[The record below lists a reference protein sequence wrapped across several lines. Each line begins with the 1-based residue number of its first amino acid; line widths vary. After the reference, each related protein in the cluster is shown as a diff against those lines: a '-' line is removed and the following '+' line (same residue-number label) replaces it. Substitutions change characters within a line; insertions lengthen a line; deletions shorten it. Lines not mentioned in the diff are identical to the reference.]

1 MIGLAAAAAVTLAL
15 AWTGRALA
23 GRWGA
28 LLAPALLWL
37 DPRAV
42 DAVRGWPGRS
52 AAPPLLTLLLS
63 VPAASLVAMAGGL
76 LHGAWRLAHAAR
88 GREAT
93 LQHEALLLAGAVLP
107 LALAAWPGAGFGAAV
122 AALPFL
128 SLLGARALVAAG
140 TALWPGREAGVT
152 ASLALL
158 VLLPGGWAVVHAW
171 PYGFAAWNELAG
183 GAPGAASAGLPRQPG
198 GDAAAGLLASID
210 AHAVPGA
217 RVWWDR
223 TAPAAVERWQRDGRL
238 RADLRPAGGPEE
250 ADLAVWTCGARE
262 RDREYRIWTAFGTA
276 RPVDGVF
283 LDEVPLALLYA
294 RAGAW
299 R

>member
-1 MIGLAAAAAVTLAL
+1 MIGLVAAAAVTLAV

-23 GRWGA
+23 GRWGV
-28 LLAPALLWL
+28 LLAPTLLWL

-42 DAVRGWPGRS
+42 DAVRAWPGRS
-52 AAPPLLTLLLS
+52 AAPALLTLILS

-76 LHGAWRLAHAAR
+76 LHGAWRTARAAR

-93 LQHEALLLAGAVLP
+93 VRHEALLLAGAALP
-107 LALAAWPGAGFGAAV
+107 LALAAWPGAGFGTAV

-140 TALWPGREAGVT
+140 AALWPGREAGVT

-158 VLLPGGWAVVHAW
+158 VLLPGGRSVVHAW

-198 GDAAAGLLASID
+198 GDAPAGLLAAVD
-210 AHAVPGA
+210 AHAAPGV
-217 RVWWDR
+217 RIWWDR
-223 TAPAAVERWQRDGRL
+223 TAPAAVERWRRDGRL
-238 RADLRPAGGPEE
+238 RADLLPARGPEE
-250 ADLAVWTCGARE
+250 ADLAVWTCDDRE
-262 RDREYRIWTAFGTA
+262 REREYRIWTAFGTA
-276 RPVDGVF
+276 RPVDGLF

-294 RAGAW
+294 RPGAW